1 MTLRAAIVRYRIVA
15 LAILA
20 SLALHAAVMVGAPR
34 RLGAVEALADPVY
47 EATLEA
53 LPPPEKILPAGP
65 AIPTAQRP
73 PRTPSQPRARRAA
86 PHASPVAA
94 IVAEDPM
101 PAFEP
106 LAGLSPLTDVPL
118 MDMLQPLPEKLA
130 MAVPVAPPDPRPEAF
145 PVAAM
150 PAQMSIEYA
159 LTSAFADGHAEYR
172 WRRDGDS
179 YRITGQA
186 AAEGVFALF
195 LEGSIVQES
204 TGTVTTSG
212 LRPDQFTERKPG
224 AAPEGVQFDWEARR
238 AILERNGA
246 TRTEPLQ
253 ANTVDW
259 LSMIFQLAHRPPTGE
274 GMDIQVFTQRKL
286 EAYHLQVVGP
296 EEIDIPL
303 GHVRTLHLR
312 HVDPKDASQVDV
324 WLGVDQHHVPVKLR
338 FPVAKN
344 RLTVEQVATRITER

>member
-1 MTLRAAIVRYRIVA
+1 MIAVSLRAVAARYRIVA

-20 SLALHAAVMVGAPR
+20 SLALHAAVMVGTPR
-34 RLGAVEALADPVY
+34 HIAAIDARDEALY
-47 EATLEA
+47 EATLDA
-53 LPPPEKILPAGP
+53 LPPPPKPLPDTRA
-65 AIPTAQRP
+65 
-73 PRTPSQPRARRAA
+73 SQPSATPGHPRPRHAA
-86 PHASPVAA
+86 PRVSPVAA
-94 IVAEDPM
+94 ADPM
-101 PAFEP
+101 PSFEP
-106 LAGLSPLTDVPL
+106 LASMAPISDVPL
-118 MDMLQPLPEKLA
+118 MDMLQPVPEKLA
-130 MAVPVAPPDPRPEAF
+130 MALPVAPPDPQPEPF
-145 PVAAM
+145 PVDAM
-150 PAQMSIEYA
+150 PAQMSIDYA

-204 TGTVTTSG
+204 TGTVTAAG

-224 AAPEGVQFDWEARR
+224 SAPEGVQFDWEGRR
-238 AILERNGA
+238 AVLERNGV
-246 TRTEPLQ
+246 TRTEPLK

-259 LSMIFQLAHRPPTGE
+259 LSMIFQLAHRPPSGE

-324 WLGVDQHHVPVKLR
+324 WLGVDQHYVPVKLR

-344 RLTVEQVATRITER
+344 RLTVEQVATRVTER